1 MVKCVVFDF
10 DGTLVESNEIKR
22 KAFYEVTKDIDG
34 ADLILDKL
42 FSRPGLGDRYNVFNS
57 LIEILKKTNNSDISP
72 TYLSDLY
79 TNICE
84 DKISKAQEVI
94 GALGTLKELNKR
106 NFKIFVSSAT
116 PVNTLKRII
125 RMRGWVELFEDV
137 MGAPES
143 KEDHLKSI
151 LSLNNYSLSE
161 VVYVGD
167 SEIDQKAALSTGC
180 GFIGVGKNWNRFDSK
195 PSVLLCTLENLT
207 KELKV

>member
-22 KAFYEVTKDIDG
+22 KTFYEVTKDIDG

-42 FSRPGLGDRYNVFNS
+42 FSRPGLGDRHNIFNS
-57 LIEILKKTNNSDISP
+57 LIEILKKTNNSDINP

-84 DKISKAQEVI
+84 DKISKAPEVI

-151 LSLNNYSLSE
+151 LSLKNYSVSE

-180 GFIGVGKNWNRFDSK
+180 GFIGVGKNWNRFGSK
-195 PSVLLCTLENLT
+195 PSVLLSTLENLT